1 MRICADCTGHIK
13 RGHRWQIDG
22 CRVRHISC
30 ANPTLRTMALPL
42 GLSDP
47 PCTALP
53 DPASPG
59 FTHLSGML
67 DAAIGDPQPIVPI
80 LDLERIPPHGYLF

>member
-1 MRICADCTGHIK
+1 MRICAGCTGHIK

-42 GLSDP
+42 
-47 PCTALP
+47 ALGSP
-53 DPASPG
+53 SPA
-59 FTHLSGML
+59 FQQLSGML
-67 DAAIGDPQPIVPI
+67 DAAIGAPQPIVPI
-80 LDLERIPPHGYLF
+80 LDLERTPPHGWLF